1 MVDNILMKLKMNKAM
16 ENKCYVISRNVVSL
30 ELDIVECRNKVVAR
44 QLCDENRRHYT
55 DSIYMT
61 LDDLK
66 QLSDAV
72 DKGLKT
78 YSEKSV

>member
-1 MVDNILMKLKMNKAM
+1 M
-16 ENKCYVISRNVVSL
+16 ENKCYAISRNVVSS

-61 LDDLK
+61 LDDMK

-72 DKGLKT
+72 DEGIKEYRKT
-78 YSEKSV
+78 PTWDL